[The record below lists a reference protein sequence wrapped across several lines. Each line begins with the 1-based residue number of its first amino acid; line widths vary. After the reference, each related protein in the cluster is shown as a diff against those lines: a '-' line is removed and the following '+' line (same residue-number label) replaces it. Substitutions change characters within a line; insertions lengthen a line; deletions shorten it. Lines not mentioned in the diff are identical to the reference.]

1 MLSIAGQTA
10 GPIGLKYF
18 VDTHMGGRGVSKAKK
33 LELLFSKF
41 CFHFFFTGNAGLLAS
56 I

>member
-10 GPIGLKYF
+10 GPIGLKIF

-41 CFHFFFTGNAGLLAS
+41 FFHFFLRATPGF
-56 I
+56 